1 MNYIILLGICKFAGM
16 RTILIIFSLLFSISA
31 RAQSLGREEIWVEGK
46 FKAGFL
52 AAHRGMIGHLPTE
65 HAFAGE
71 ASYLI
76 QGKGQKAWHD
86 YYRKPTYGVTAFF
99 GSVGNRELL
108 GHYFGSYG
116 FMSFPL
122 VREKFYTFSFK
133 MGAGLGYGTKVYDT
147 DDNVLSAAVSTH
159 INALIVLGVESRFV
173 FGNNSAI
180 LGLDMTHFSNGAT
193 KVPNLG
199 LNLPYVSIGYG
210 RRLQKSN
217 FCDTCDQVR
226 LGRQRYFF
234 GATAIGSLS
243 SNFPTGGKKRPV
255 YALSL
260 FARKLI
266 GDKGG
271 IEVSF
276 DVMSKQSNMEFKPDV
291 PKTQLD
297 IMQLG
302 VFTGFIMPLD
312 QLHFVLG
319 MGAYVRDKYSP
330 IDRFYHRVG
339 LRYVFKNGINL
350 GVVLKSH
357 WARADYVEYGIG
369 YSFGR

>member
-1 MNYIILLGICKFAGM
+1 MGICTFVDM
-16 RTILIIFSLLFSISA
+16 RFILVIGLLFSIVSVE
-31 RAQSLGREEIWVEGK
+31 AQSVGTNEIWAEGK

-71 ASYLI
+71 LSYLI
-76 QGKGQKAWHD
+76 QSKGQKDWH
-86 YYRKPTYGVTAFF
+86 YRFGKPTYGATAFF

-108 GHYFGSYG
+108 GHYFGGYG

-122 VREKFYTFSFK
+122 IKQKFYTFSFK
-133 MGAGLGYGTKVYDT
+133 MGAGLGYGTKVYDPE
-147 DDNVLSAAVSTH
+147 DNVLSAAVSTH
-159 INALIVLGVESRFV
+159 VNALIVLGVESRFV

-193 KVPNLG
+193 QVPNLG

-210 RRLQKSN
+210 RRLQTSN
-217 FCDTCDQVR
+217 FCDTCPVAG
-226 LGRQRYFF
+226 LGRQTYFF

-243 SNFPTGGKKRPV
+243 ANFPTGSKKRPV
-255 YALSL
+255 YAMSL

-266 GDKGG
+266 GNKGG

-276 DVMSKQSNMEFKPDV
+276 DIMSKQSNMDLKPDI
-291 PKTQLD
+291 PKTQMDLV
-297 IMQLG
+297 QLG
-302 VFTGFIMPLD
+302 TFVGFIMPLD
-312 QLHFVLG
+312 HLHFVLG
-319 MGAYVRDKYSP
+319 MGAYVRDKYKFVDP
-330 IDRFYHRVG
+330 FYHRIG
-339 LRYVFKNGINL
+339 LRYVFNNGINIGL
-350 GVVLKSH
+350 VLKSH

-369 YSFGR
+369 YTFGR